1 MHNTTT
7 GPALLRMAEVT
18 RAVGLSRATIYRLMD
33 RGKFPHAVT
42 LTGSAVAWVQGEVE
56 AWITDRVRERDARMA
71 A

>member
-18 RAVGLSRATIYRLMD
+18 RTVGLSRATIYRLMD
-33 RGKFPHAVT
+33 KGKFPRAVT
-42 LTGSAVAWVQGEVE
+42 LTGSAVAWVQTEVE
-56 AWITDRVRERDARMA
+56 AWIAARITARDARMA